1 MSIYFCPDFREIDP
15 EKVAQIIF
23 PNGTGSV
30 NEMNFSKSLIEDNK
44 VNFLNIEEL
53 EKIVSATDIEGICP
67 SDYDDGKCI
76 NWDMFF
82 KDRDKKVK
90 EIVKNIMKDAKNQN
104 KCIVEIDSGFD
115 ITLQIFDVEV
125 NTIEEIE
132 FGRKKYL

>member
-1 MSIYFCPDFREIDP
+1 
-15 EKVAQIIF
+15 
-23 PNGTGSV
+23 
-30 NEMNFSKSLIEDNK
+30 
-44 VNFLNIEEL
+44 
-53 EKIVSATDIEGICP
+53 
-67 SDYDDGKCI
+67 
-76 NWDMFF
+76 MFF